1 MLYVGGENKT
11 LGNKEKY
18 KEIKERKTEG
28 KKEKRERE
36 GGRKEGR

>member
-1 MLYVGGENKT
+1 MVLVIFFT
-11 LGNKEKY
+11 LNKEKY